1 MNADALQSL
10 FDLDENYPIPLVSRF
25 LAQPENRDF
34 LDYVYKDPFGC
45 HVFPG
50 DIVDYPLGNFFPT
63 WRVTLKKQAKFIFGL
78 TFPLVAIV
86 VTSVSTRR

>member
-1 MNADALQSL
+1 MSDALQSL
-10 FDLDENYPIPLVSRF
+10 LDIDENYPVPLVGSF
-25 LAQPENRDF
+25 LAQPENHAF
-34 LDYVYKDPFGC
+34 LEYVYKDPFGC

-63 WRVTLKKQAKFIFGL
+63 WKVTLKRRVKFIYGL
-78 TFPLVAIV
+78 TFQLVAIV